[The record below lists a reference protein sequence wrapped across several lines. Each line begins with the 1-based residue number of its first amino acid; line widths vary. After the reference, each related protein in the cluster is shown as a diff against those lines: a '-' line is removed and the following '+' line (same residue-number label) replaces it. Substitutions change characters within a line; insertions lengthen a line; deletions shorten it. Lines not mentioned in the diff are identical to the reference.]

1 MFGKLDL
8 SYLPHDPIIIG
19 AISLMGLVALSV
31 IGLLTYFK
39 KWTWLYKEWLTTV
52 DHKKIGIMYIAVAT
66 LMLLRG
72 FADALMMRGQLVLT
86 GSGIDIVDPEHFA
99 QLFTAHG
106 VIMIFFMAMPF
117 MLGLFNLVVPLQIGS
132 RDVAF
137 PYLNALSFWL
147 FVAGAMLVN
156 ISLAIGKFATV
167 GWLAYAPLS
176 GVDYS
181 PGVGVDY
188 YIWAIQITGLGS
200 LISGINF
207 VVTIL
212 KTRTPS
218 MSLFKMPIFSW
229 SVLVTSVLICIAFPI
244 LTVTLGLLSLDRYMG
259 MHFFTSDFGG
269 NPMLYINLIWGWGHP
284 EVYILVLPAF
294 GIFSEIASVFSRKR
308 LFGYSTMVWALILI
322 SFLSFLVWVHHFFTM
337 GAGGYVNAVFG
348 IATMIIAIPTGVK
361 VFNWIFTMYKGR
373 IQFSTPMYW
382 LIGFIFTFVLG
393 GMTGVML
400 SIPASDFQ
408 FHNSLFLVA
417 HFHNVIIGGVVFG
430 YFAGFVYWFPKVF
443 GFKLNEFLGKCAF
456 FSWLIGFFVAF
467 TPIYILGIMGATRRM
482 YTYTNADWQIYF
494 IIALFG
500 TLIIFVGVG
509 LQVLQVLVSVI
520 NRKKHKA
527 GNDPWNGR
535 TLEWS
540 LPSPVPF
547 YNFSHL
553 PQVSEIDDF
562 WYKKQASKVDYYNKP
577 YEDIHMPRNTSVGLI
592 AGIISF
598 VLGFALV
605 FHIWWLVIATFIIFT
620 IILFSRSFNY
630 NTDYYVKADEVRA
643 IEEQYK
649 RG

>member
-19 AISLMGLVALSV
+19 AVSLMGLVALAV
-31 IGLLTYFK
+31 MGLLTYFK
-39 KWTWLYKEWLTTV
+39 KWSWLYREWLTTV
-52 DHKKIGIMYIAVAT
+52 DHKKIGIMYIAVAV
-66 LMLLRG
+66 LMLFRG
-72 FADALMMRGQLVLT
+72 FADALMMRSQLVLT
-86 GSGIDIVDPEHFA
+86 GFGIDIVDPDHFA

-117 MLGLFNLVVPLQIGS
+117 MFGLFNLVIPLQIGS

-156 ISLAIGKFATV
+156 VSLAIGTFSTA
-167 GWLAYAPLS
+167 GWLSYAPLS
-176 GVDYS
+176 GIDYN

-188 YIWAIQITGLGS
+188 YIWAIQISGLGS

-218 MSLFKMPIFSW
+218 MNLFKMPVFSW
-229 SVLVTSVLICIAFPI
+229 SVLVASVLITVSFPI
-244 LTVTLGLLSLDRYMG
+244 LTVTLALLSLDRYMG
-259 MHFFTSDFGG
+259 MHFFTPDFGG

-284 EVYILVLPAF
+284 EVYILALPAF

-308 LFGYSTMVWALILI
+308 LFGYTTMVWALILI
-322 SFLSFLVWVHHFFTM
+322 TFLSFLVWVHHFFTM

-361 VFNWIFTMYKGR
+361 IFNWIFTMYKGK
-373 IQFSTPMYW
+373 IQFSTPTYW
-382 LIGFIFTFVLG
+382 LIGFIFTFGLG

-417 HFHNVIIGGVVFG
+417 HFHNTIIGAVVFG
-430 YFAGFVYWFPKVF
+430 YFAGLVYWFPKMF
-443 GFKLNEFLGKCAF
+443 GFKLNEFLGKSAF
-456 FSWLIGFFVAF
+456 FCWLIGFFVAF

-482 YTYTNADWQIYF
+482 YTYANADWQIYF
-494 IIALFG
+494 AIALLG
-500 TLIIFVGVG
+500 TLIIFLGVA
-509 LQVLQVLVSVI
+509 LQVLQVVVSII
-520 NRKKHKA
+520 NRKKNMA
-527 GNDPWNGR
+527 GNDPWDGR

-540 LPSPVPF
+540 IPSPAPF

-553 PQVSEIDDF
+553 PNVSEIDDF
-562 WYKKQASKVDYYNKP
+562 WYKKQAGKVDYYNKP
-577 YEDIHMPRNTSVGLI
+577 YEDIHMPKNTSVGLI

-605 FHIWWLVIATFIIFT
+605 FHIWWLAIATFIIFA
-620 IILFSRSFNY
+620 IVLLGRSFNY
-630 NTDYYVKADEVRA
+630 NTDYYVKADEVKA